1 MDTNALGTWAE
12 YHFAT
17 ESIKRGFKISF
28 PLMDSSPYDCVLD
41 DSGCL
46 YKIQVKSSNK
56 VPVDDKKNSVLIP
69 LNNSKNIYTK
79 KSVDYFAVYSSYYG
93 GFFVFPNKGN
103 MQSIRL
109 SLIGRNRI
117 FFNNFVF
124 NCET

>member
-1 MDTNALGTWAE
+1 MNTNALGTWAE
-12 YHFAT
+12 YYFAT

-41 DSGCL
+41 DNGNL

-56 VPVDDKKNSVLIP
+56 VPVDSINNVLVT
-69 LNNSKNIYTK
+69 LNNQQNIYTK
-79 KSVDYFAVYSSYYG
+79 KNVDYFAIYSSYFG

-109 SLIGRNRI
+109 TLVGRNRI

>member
-28 PLMDSSPYDCVLD
+28 PIMDSSPYDCILD
-41 DSGCL
+41 DSGKL
-46 YKIQVKSSNK
+46 YKIQIKSSNK
-56 VPVDDKKNSVLIP
+56 VPVDTVNSVNVP
-69 LNNSKNIYTK
+69 LNNSKSIYTK
-79 KSVDYFAVYSSYYG
+79 KTVDYFAVYSSFYG

-103 MQSIRL
+103 MKSIRL